1 MGALAS
7 VPHAQA
13 ASEPPL
19 VSRELWQWARSQ
31 QVLDLSASYFDHATR
46 SPSLRSVLVAEYRIR
61 ELQARALSAGAGAP
75 YAEDVRALIEHTAQ
89 FVGCNADEV
98 ALTRGAG
105 EGLSLTAAALKLQ
118 PEDEIVTTTHEHAA
132 ALEPWLQKARRMG
145 AVVKQVP
152 LPSPISGAAESLG
165 RLVSAVTPRTRVLAF
180 SHVQY
185 TDGAVMP
192 VRELCQFARERGIV
206 SVVDGAQA
214 VGMLNFQI
222 RELGCDLY
230 AGNFHK
236 WTCGSPGTGFLYVRP
251 EMLDRL
257 EALEPHRFT
266 GDAAAASIPTED
278 LPAATARLSAV
289 LPYAWPAWNG
299 TVAAIDFHTAVR
311 RDRIEARIRELL
323 LYARLRLTN
332 MKDVELLTPNAPGTW
347 GGIFSFRSRRVDA
360 LELARRLR
368 SQSRI
373 VVAPVTWGIGQSAVR
388 SAFHVFNTHDE
399 LERLALALQRALS

>member
-1 MGALAS
+1 MGAFAAAPQALA
-7 VPHAQA
+7 AF
-13 ASEPPL
+13 EPPL
-19 VSRELWQWARSQ
+19 VSRELWQWTRSQ
-31 QVLDLSASYFDHATR
+31 QVLDTSAIYFDHATR
-46 SPSLRSVLVAEYRIR
+46 SPSLRAVFVAEYRTR
-61 ELQARALSAGAGAP
+61 ELQARALSAGAAAP
-75 YAEDVRALIEHTAQ
+75 YAADVRALIERIAQ
-89 FVGCNADEV
+89 FVGCNAQEL
-98 ALTRGAG
+98 ALMRGAG
-105 EGLSLTAAALKLQ
+105 EGLSLVAASLKLQ

-145 AVVKQVP
+145 VVVKQVP

-185 TDGAVMP
+185 TDGAVLP

-236 WTCGSPGTGFLYVRP
+236 WMCGSPGTGFLYVRP
-251 EMLDRL
+251 EMLERL
-257 EALEPHRFT
+257 EPLEPHRVADTDT
-266 GDAAAASIPTED
+266 GALASED
-278 LPAATARLSAV
+278 LPAAMSRLSAV
-289 LPYAWPAWNG
+289 LPYAWPTWNG
-299 TVAAIDFHTAVR
+299 TAAAIDFHTAVR

-323 LYARLRLTN
+323 LYTRLRLAN
-332 MKDVELLTPNAPGTW
+332 LKDIELLTPNAPGTW
-347 GGIFSFRSRRVDA
+347 GGIFAFRSPRVDA
-360 LELARRLR
+360 TELARRLR

-373 VVAPVTWGIGQSAVR
+373 VAAPVAWGIGQSAVR
-388 SAFHVFNTHDE
+388 AAFHVFNTHDE
-399 LERLALALQRALS
+399 LERLALALQRAL